1 MQGVPDVTP
10 ADGPLLGVLTDVLA
24 APVAMVTGH
33 YSTEHKQH
41 HINSS
46 SESSCGISQL
56 NGGSEMPFT
65 RTDAAPLVLGQLETR
80 PALTGN
86 TTFGCFLT
94 DVSTAMFFIHA
105 AQAFCEEEI
114 QSESLKRFL
123 LVLHKRIDIFKKY
136 SGISTAYRIC
146 GMLLITTENNS
157 DSTISLY

>member
-24 APVAMVTGH
+24 APIAMVTGH
-33 YSTEHKQH
+33 YATEDKQH

-65 RTDAAPLVLGQLETR
+65 HTDAAPLVLGQLETR
-80 PALTGN
+80 PALTGHS
-86 TTFGCFLT
+86 TFGCFLT

-114 QSESLKRFL
+114 QSETLKHFV
-123 LVLHKRIDIFKKY
+123 LVFHKCTDILKKY
-136 SGISTAYRIC
+136 LGINI
-146 GMLLITTENNS
+146 N
-157 DSTISLY
+157 